1 MGRSHEETVA
11 LLLARHDRTYAQE
24 AGIELAD
31 TPAPLFQLL
40 VLANLLSAQIGAGA
54 AVATARE
61 LFAAGFR
68 TPERMRAASRPALVA
83 ALGRGGYRRYD
94 ERTATMLHDGAQ
106 QLLRDDDGDLRRL
119 RDASSEPAAILKELQ
134 KFPGIGPTGAAIFAR
149 EVQGVWPVL
158 APFFD
163 KKALSGAVKLGLP
176 DDAARLADLVP
187 PDELPLVASALVR
200 VALQRGA
207 GDPLG

>member
-1 MGRSHEETVA
+1 MSRSHEETVA

-31 TPAPLFQLL
+31 APAPLYQLL
-40 VLANLLSAQIGAGA
+40 VLANLLSARIGAGV

-94 ERTATMLHDGAQ
+94 ERTATMLRDGAQ